1 MPDAMPVASYANA
14 PQLTDLQ
21 LRFCHEYVKD
31 LNATRAYLRSGYKSA
46 NEASAATAASRLL
59 KNDKIQAYLGEIA
72 GLSDVKIIAEVA
84 AIALSKITDIL
95 EYDGEAINIKKSS
108 EWSDRAKASV
118 KSITVVKTL
127 NREGVTTTT
136 TVTMH
141 DKLSALEKLMKRLRL
156 YPKDIPVLD
165 AVQLLLAEG
174 VATPEQARVIGEGIG
189 RIEEEL
195 RAISKAE

>member
-1 MPDAMPVASYANA
+1 MPGDKKTN
-14 PQLTDLQ
+14 PQELTDLQ

-31 LNATRAYLRSGYKSA
+31 LNKTRAYIRAGYNVKNDNSA
-46 NEASAATAASRLL
+46 AASACALL
-59 KNDKIQAYLGEIA
+59 RNTKIQAYLGEIA
-72 GLSDVKIIAEVA
+72 GLSEVKIIAEVA
-84 AIALSKITDIL
+84 AIALSRITDIL
-95 EYDGEAINIKKSS
+95 EYDGDNIKIKKSE
-108 EWSDRAKASV
+108 EWGDRAKASV
-118 KSITVVKTL
+118 KSITVSKTL
-127 NREGVTTTT
+127 SKDGVTTTT

-189 RIEEEL
+189 RMEEEL
-195 RAISKAE
+195 RTIGKPD